1 MLCANQITFR
11 RGDEWLFKNLTF
23 QIEAGQMVWLRGQ
36 NGRGK
41 TSLLRLVVNLAQ
53 ADTGTL
59 IWNAV
64 ALDQSDAFR
73 HDLVYLGHA
82 NGLKDDLTAAESL
95 QFLARLHRRDA
106 HQAAIDAALKRLCIE
121 HRRNRP
127 IRTLSQ
133 GQRKRVALARLALEK
148 TAGLWVLDEPFDAL
162 DADGIEIVYG
172 LLHEHLA
179 RQGSVLLTSHLP
191 IQARGVHLGE
201 IDLDAAHLP
210 LPR

>member
-1 MLCANQITFR
+1 MLCANQIAFR

-53 ADTGTL
+53 PDAGTL
-59 IWNAV
+59 TWNAE
-64 ALDQSDAFR
+64 ALDQSEAFR

-95 QFLARLHRRDA
+95 EFLARLHQRDA
-106 HQAAIDAALKRLCIE
+106 QKTGIDAALKRLCID

-162 DADGIEIVYG
+162 DANGIEIVYE
-172 LLHEHLA
+172 LLQEHLA

-191 IQARGVHLGE
+191 IQIRDVRFDE

-210 LPR
+210 LPG